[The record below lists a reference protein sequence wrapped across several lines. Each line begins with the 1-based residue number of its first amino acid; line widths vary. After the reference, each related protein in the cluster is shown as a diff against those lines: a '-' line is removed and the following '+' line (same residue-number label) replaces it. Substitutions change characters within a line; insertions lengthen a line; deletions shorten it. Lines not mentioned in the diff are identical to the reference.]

1 MIEIW
6 FSTLAKRVIR
16 HGDFPSRQ
24 DLADK
29 IEAFTILYNQ
39 TAKPYRWTYGGTP
52 SKRPEPQRNNAAPHE
67 SSAQG
72 KQMRRPTC
80 WAAHLRAHSFLA
92 TSGPVI
98 RCSSGRVEAMIPSD
112 ATRPARTMR

>member
-52 SKRPEPQRNNAAPHE
+52 SKRPEPQRNNAAPH
-67 SSAQG
+67 
-72 KQMRRPTC
+72 
-80 WAAHLRAHSFLA
+80 
-92 TSGPVI
+92 
-98 RCSSGRVEAMIPSD
+98 
-112 ATRPARTMR
+112 